1 METAKIFKNGD
12 SQLLQLPE
20 GMHISGDEVYIQQTG
35 SSFLIVPKDKVW
47 KNFLESLN
55 EFPEDYF
62 DAVEKRNSTAEDNS

>member
-1 METAKIFKNGD
+1 MQTAKIFKNGD

-20 GMHISGDEVYIQQTG
+20 GMQLSGDEVYIQQTG

-47 KNFLESLN
+47 KNFLEALD

-62 DAVEKRNSTAEDNS
+62 EAVENRNPKPEENK

>member
-1 METAKIFKNGD
+1 MQTAKIFKNGD

-20 GMHISGDEVYIQQTG
+20 GMHFSGDEVYIQQTG

-47 KNFLESLN
+47 KNFLEALD

-62 DAVEKRNSTAEDNS
+62 NAVESQNPIPEEEK